1 MLASHRGG
9 RYIPATAADNRAIKG
24 VGQSSPLGA
33 SLMQVVVGGG
43 RTKAPK
49 EDLGS
54 FNGNV

>member
-43 RTKAPK
+43 GQRRLKRI
-49 EDLGS
+49 
-54 FNGNV
+54 